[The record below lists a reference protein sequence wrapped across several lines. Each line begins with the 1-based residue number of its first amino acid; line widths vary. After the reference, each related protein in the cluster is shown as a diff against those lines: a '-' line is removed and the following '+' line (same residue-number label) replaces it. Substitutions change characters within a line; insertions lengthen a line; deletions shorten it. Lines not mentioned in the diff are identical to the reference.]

1 MIPNPDNIGELAR
14 LAGEFKA
21 AFDTGMRVVSDGGNI
36 LGAINAVTET
46 QDMLVAKAVEIRE
59 EHNKQPKTVYLRD
72 LLAHPQCQVVI
83 DQLPMVSFDHLPGNY
98 LTIYSDDDLNDP
110 GPIYLEDDKEIE
122 LPVPEGGVEV
132 TAMVTEKKHRL
143 WFNHVRQFMP
153 GDIDA

>member
-14 LAGEFKA
+14 LSGEFKA
-21 AFDTGMRVVSDGGNI
+21 AFDMGMRVVSEGGNI

-46 QDMLVAKAVEIRE
+46 QDTLVAKAVEIRE
-59 EHNKQPKTVYLRD
+59 ERNKQPKTVYLRD
-72 LLAHPQCQVVI
+72 LLNHPQCQVVV
-83 DQLPMVSFDHLPGNY
+83 DQLPMTSFDHSPGDD
-98 LTIYSDDDLNDP
+98 LVLYSDDDLNDP
-110 GPIYLEDDKEIE
+110 GPIYLEGDQEIE

-132 TAMVTEKKHRL
+132 TEVVTEKTHRL